1 MPQPTDLA
9 ARLREA
15 TWSAHQSAAGDA
27 FLKGLMRGERPVDDY
42 ARLASQH
49 LVIYRALEASVAACA
64 GHALIAQLH
73 DPALER
79 VAAIEADL
87 EALGGALEPT
97 PATTAYA
104 EHLTSLAGD
113 PVRLAAHHYTRYLGD
128 LSGGQHIGRALSRHF
143 DEATTSFY
151 RFAIDDL
158 DAFKQQ
164 YRAAL
169 DSAALGADAE
179 RALLDEAAVA
189 YAAAHEVHASLAE
202 EAAMVA

>member
-1 MPQPTDLA
+1 MPQTSDLA
-9 ARLREA
+9 ARLRAA

-27 FLKGLMRGERPVDDY
+27 FVKGLLRGERTVADY

-49 LVIYRALEASVAACA
+49 LVIYRALEAAVAASGSGLA
-64 GHALIAQLH
+64 ASLH

-87 EALGGALEPT
+87 AALGGRADPT
-97 PATTAYA
+97 PATAAYA
-104 EHLTSLAGD
+104 RHLAGLAAD

-143 DEATTSFY
+143 GEATTSFY

-164 YRAAL
+164 YRATL
-169 DSAALGADAE
+169 DAAGLVAVDE
-179 RALLDEAAVA
+179 RALLDEAAHA
-189 YAAAHEVHASLAE
+189 YAAAHAVHASLAD